1 MSWPLAGTCLVSLSK
16 KSVCVCLHVSTPE
29 AMIWIP
35 YDKLKKFYNC
45 YIVAVVVIVSRCKLK
60 VDRNQPYKTK
70 LELYKEFVIV
80 I

>member
-1 MSWPLAGTCLVSLSK
+1 
-16 KSVCVCLHVSTPE
+16 
-29 AMIWIP
+29 MIWIP

-45 YIVAVVVIVSRCKLK
+45 YIVAVVVIVSRYKLE